1 MAMGGYGGAPAMMN
15 GAMGYAGYPP
25 GYMAMG
31 YGEDQQVRVISF
43 FFFPLI
49 HRERATG

>member
-1 MAMGGYGGAPAMMN
+1 LQAQAQAMAMGGYGGAPAMMN

-31 YGEDQQVRVISF
+31 YGEDQQVRMI
-43 FFFPLI
+43 
-49 HRERATG
+49 